1 LVSGP
6 AIEARKETDVT
17 VLVAYASRHGA
28 TAGIAER
35 IAARLEDAGVAAE
48 ARQVGDVHDID
59 AYDAYVIGSAAYV
72 YHWLRDA
79 TTFVKRNRALLAG
92 RPVWLF
98 SSGPLGT
105 DLVDEKGRDV
115 FEAARPKEFAE
126 LQTMVHPRGERVFFG
141 AWDPDAPP
149 AGMAERFLGH
159 MPEAKAQLPAGDFR
173 DWSAIDSWADEI
185 ADQLRKTTA
194 ERDAVGEPHS

>member
-1 LVSGP
+1 VLNRP
-6 AIEARKETDVT
+6 ARILS
-17 VLVAYASRHGA
+17 VLFPV
-28 TAGIAER
+28 
-35 IAARLEDAGVAAE
+35 LW
-48 ARQVGDVHDID
+48 HDID

-79 TTFVKRNRALLAG
+79 TTFVKRNRALLAS

-149 AGMAERFLGH
+149 AGMAERFLSH

-173 DWSAIDSWADEI
+173 DWAAIDSWADEI
-185 ADQLRKTTA
+185 ADQLRKMTA
-194 ERDAVGEPHS
+194 ERGVVGESQ